1 MEAFFVSEMPKQN
14 YQTELDKIIS
24 SLSKKPTLLIHAC
37 CGPCSSYVIEYL
49 AKFFD
54 ITILYYNPNIYP
66 EEEYFRRLNELK
78 NLLPRFPEAIKNDV
92 KLVEENYDQNEF
104 YEAIKIKEE
113 PNLANEKEKGERCR
127 RCYELRIKRA
137 FNYACEHNFDY
148 FCTTLSISPFK
159 DAEKINKIGEDLCKN
174 ANNSVI
180 STGSI
185 TSKEDLV
192 VEVLENT
199 TSETNSVI
207 SSASITANAQSIT
220 LKEDS
225 VVEVLARLRTERSE
239 VTTKLRTSTPKWLPS
254 DFKKKGGFKRSL
266 ELSKEYG
273 LYRQQYCGCVFS
285 KTNTEKER
293 KESPSEPKTNNPQA
307 DTKTFEKK
315 VL

>member
-1 MEAFFVSEMPKQN
+1 MPKQN

-24 SLSKKPTLLIHAC
+24 SLSNSKKPTLLLHAC

-49 AKFFD
+49 VKFFD

-66 EEEYFRRLNELK
+66 EQEYFRRLNELK
-78 NLLPRFPEAIKNDV
+78 NLLPRFPEAIKNNV

-113 PNLANEKEKGERCR
+113 PNLAEEKEKGERCR
-127 RCYELRIKRA
+127 RCYELRMKRA
-137 FNYACEHNFDY
+137 FLYASEHNFDY

-159 DAEKINKIGEDLCKN
+159 DAEKINKIGEDLCKG
-174 ANNSVI
+174 ANNSVSSKVI

-185 TSKEDLV
+185 T
-192 VEVLENT
+192 ENALSIT
-199 TSETNSVI
+199 GDARSITESVNNSVI
-207 SSASITANAQSIT
+207 EALEITASSAT
-220 LKEDS
+220 
-225 VVEVLARLRTERSE
+225 
-239 VTTKLRTSTPKWLPS
+239 KWLPS

-293 KESPSEPKTNNPQA
+293 KESSSEPLFKNPST
-307 DTKTFEKK
+307 DTKNLLKK